1 MHPGRRLLLTEPSL
15 RGYDARV
22 ARWQDVRRIA
32 LMLPETV
39 ERSSH
44 DHKAWCV
51 RDKSLAWERPLRPA
65 DVAALAV
72 LTGPFPLSS

>member
-1 MHPGRRLLLTEPSL
+1 
-15 RGYDARV
+15 
-22 ARWQDVRRIA
+22 
-32 LMLPETV
+32 MLPETV